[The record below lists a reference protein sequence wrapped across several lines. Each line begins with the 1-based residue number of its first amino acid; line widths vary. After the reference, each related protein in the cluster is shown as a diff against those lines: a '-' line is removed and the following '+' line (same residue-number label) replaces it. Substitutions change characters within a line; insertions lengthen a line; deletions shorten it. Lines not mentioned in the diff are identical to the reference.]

1 MFNNRS
7 LLITGGTG
15 SFGKAFLTYVL
26 KKYPKI
32 KKIVIFSRDELKQ
45 YELEKN
51 IDKKDIK
58 KLRFFIGDI
67 RDRYR
72 LSSAFMN
79 IDYIVHAAALKQVPK
94 AEYNPNEYIKTNILG
109 SQNVIDAAIECK
121 VKKVI
126 ALSTDKA
133 AAPVNLYG
141 ATKLC
146 SDKLF
151 SSANNIIGSNNIKFA
166 IVRYGNV
173 LGSRG
178 SILPFFLKQKKED
191 YFTITDKNMTR
202 FNITLE
208 EACEMVDWS
217 LKNCVGG
224 EIFVPKIPSF
234 RIIDL
239 ARSIDPKKKIRFI
252 GIRAGEKIH
261 EEMITSSD
269 SLYTR
274 DLNKKYYV
282 ILNGSNNKLLDYYN
296 KKSIKRVKI
305 NFSYNSETNFNFLT
319 IPQIKKMIKNFE
331 HY

>member
-32 KKIVIFSRDELKQ
+32 KRIVIFSRDELKQ

-67 RDRYR
+67 RDRNR

-121 VKKVI
+121 VKIVL

-151 SSANNIIGSNNIKFA
+151 SSANNIIGSSNIKFA

-217 LKNCVGG
+217 FKNCVGG

-261 EEMITSSD
+261 EEMITNSD